1 MGGKSSTPAPPSYTP
16 PDMSGL
22 NNQINQMQL
31 TIDEL
36 SKNLEQAPIP
46 ELPEINIPKPTI
58 PEAPKPEEFLPK
70 DERQKKG
77 LLESILTSPLLDEEK
92 AKTTKSTLG

>member
-1 MGGKSSTPAPPSYTP
+1 MT
-16 PDMSGL
+16 
-22 NNQINQMQL
+22 NMQL

-36 SKNLEQAPIP
+36 TKRLEEAPVP

-58 PEAPKPEEFLPK
+58 PEAPKPEEFLPE

-77 LLESILTSPLLDEEK
+77 RLETILTSPLLDEDK
-92 AKTTKSTLG
+92 AKTTKTTLG